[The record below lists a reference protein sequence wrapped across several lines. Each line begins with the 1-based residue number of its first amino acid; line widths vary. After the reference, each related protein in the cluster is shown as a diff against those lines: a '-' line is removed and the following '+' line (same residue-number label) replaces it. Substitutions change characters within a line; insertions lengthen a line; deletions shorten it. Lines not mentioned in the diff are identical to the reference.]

1 MTLEE
6 CYNKMTTRFTS
17 NHFGDVAKKHEV
29 LSQLEIRNGAIA
41 GYLRGK
47 NCKRISNR
55 TWEKQSDHIMDAAP
69 YFNPKKVVNESDIFA
84 TKLESKIKSVADFLN
99 QLPIESIVNHLTSKG
114 YIVLKP

>member
-1 MTLEE
+1 
-6 CYNKMTTRFTS
+6 MTTRFSS
-17 NHFGDVAKKHEV
+17 NRFGDIAKKHKV
-29 LSQLEIRNGAIA
+29 LSEHEITNGVIA

-69 YFNPKKVVNESDIFA
+69 YFNPKKVVNESDIYA
-84 TKLESKIKSVADFLN
+84 TKPESKIKSVSAFLD
-99 QLPIESIVNHLTSKG
+99 QLPIESIVNHLITKG